1 MGQSVAA
8 AGPGRKIGGD
18 RCVPATELQL
28 SIFLTDFGWFGL
40 LGREE
45 KISRLVIGHTS
56 SDGVRE
62 AMAGHLESVAD
73 GAATDMIES
82 DWLPDVRRRLEQYA
96 SGRPVDFSDCCLESI
111 PRTEFQQRVLQ
122 VTRSIPYGETI
133 SYGELAEKANAPR
146 AARAVGSV
154 MASNRVPIIIPCH
167 RVIAAG
173 AKLGGFS
180 APSGVRLK
188 EQMLMMEAGG
198 DWVGVDE

>member
-1 MGQSVAA
+1 MGQSVTTT
-8 AGPGRKIGGD
+8 GTGRKIDGD

-62 AMAGHLESVAD
+62 AMADRLKNSDD
-73 GAATDMIES
+73 GAATNMIES

-96 SGRPVDFSDCCLESI
+96 SGQPVDFSDCCLESI

-133 SYGELAEKANAPR
+133 SYGELAEKAKSPR

-173 AKLGGFS
+173 SKLGGFS

-188 EQMLMMEAGG
+188 EQMLAMEAG
-198 DWVGVDE
+198 